1 MPCGEHHLRWDTG
14 CTGGKV
20 PSGQR
25 QNLIVKFS
33 RTQYKTHKGLYIEM
47 TELVRIQEEDFSLED
62 EVRRLRAL
70 SKRVGAVV
78 TFLGTARDFSDDK
91 DVSAIEFEQ
100 YAGMA
105 KKALTT
111 LREEANKRFD
121 IIETSIIH
129 RINTIR
135 PGEQIVLVVVASE
148 HRKAAFEACQWCID
162 TLKETA
168 PIWKKEITP
177 EGDAWVVPHP

>member
-1 MPCGEHHLRWDTG
+1 
-14 CTGGKV
+14 
-20 PSGQR
+20 
-25 QNLIVKFS
+25 
-33 RTQYKTHKGLYIEM
+33 M
-47 TELVRIQEEDFSLED
+47 TDLVRIQEEDFCLED
-62 EVRRLRAL
+62 EVKRLRAL
-70 SKRVGAVV
+70 SNRIGSVV

-105 KKALTT
+105 KKALSA

-129 RINTIR
+129 RISTIK
-135 PGEQIVLVVVASE
+135 PGEQIVLIVVASE
-148 HRKAAFEACQWCID
+148 HRKAGFAACEWVID

-168 PIWKKEITP
+168 PIWKKEVTP
-177 EGDAWVVPHP
+177 EGDSWVVPHP

>member
-1 MPCGEHHLRWDTG
+1 LT
-14 CTGGKV
+14 T
-20 PSGQR
+20 
-25 QNLIVKFS
+25 
-33 RTQYKTHKGLYIEM
+33 
-47 TELVRIQEEDFSLED
+47 TELVRIQTEDFSLEQ
-62 EVRRLRAL
+62 EVARLRAI

-78 TFLGTARDFSDDK
+78 TFLGTARDFSEGK

-105 KKALTT
+105 MKALSA
-111 LREEANKRFD
+111 LRVEANERFD
-121 IIETSIIH
+121 IIETLIIH
-129 RINTIR
+129 RIDTIK
-135 PGEQIVLVVVASE
+135 PGEQIVLIAVASE

-177 EGDAWVVPHP
+177 NGDSWVVQHP